1 MKMMNIFKKL
11 KKYIKIY
18 LSLAHIKVLIII
30 IFLSTIAFCLSV
42 YYLVID
48 SFVSSLFANIF
59 AGLITGIVLY
69 LISSV
74 KSISLYRTECLINW
88 LNNIHE
94 DYLKYNEMHYKLIS
108 YKEDDFVSKEEL
120 YEFIYDVLCFGHNIN
135 VKIIQSQFDKS
146 LPFDSYK
153 YFKNSFNYDA
163 IEQIKIDKE
172 LGEKIMSLSIADFS
186 KTEIR
191 DIFRDMNY
199 TLSSLNSDIF
209 NKIKDLEIKKKII
222 NTALL

>member
-1 MKMMNIFKKL
+1 
-11 KKYIKIY
+11 
-18 LSLAHIKVLIII
+18 
-30 IFLSTIAFCLSV
+30 
-42 YYLVID
+42 
-48 SFVSSLFANIF
+48 
-59 AGLITGIVLY
+59 
-69 LISSV
+69 
-74 KSISLYRTECLINW
+74 
-88 LNNIHE
+88 
-94 DYLKYNEMHYKLIS
+94 MHYKLIS